1 MIKNLND
8 ENATINKAQ
17 AAAQGQEKQIAIPE
31 LYTNSAMINFSPYE
45 FEMTLGLGS
54 STYQGIRPVVNVR
67 MSPQFAKELARI
79 LSENV
84 GVYENNFG
92 ELATPLVRKH
102 KVDA

>member
-1 MIKNLND
+1 MIKNLKE
-8 ENATINKAQ
+8 ENGTVEKAHPSLP
-17 AAAQGQEKQIAIPE
+17 AQEKQVAIPE

-54 STYQGIRPVVNVR
+54 STYQGVRPVVNVR

-84 GVYENNFG
+84 AAYETNIG
-92 ELATPLVRKH
+92 DLASPAVRKH